1 VSVRPEVRLGNDIAR
16 QFAHLP
22 HDQAT
27 SAIANHLRMFWDP
40 RMKEAL
46 RTAIAAGDSDVDPL
60 LSDAA
65 RLLLAPPVDL
75 GQASVVRSPNHTD
88 LP

>member
-27 SAIANHLRMFWDP
+27 AAIARHLRMFWDP
-40 RMKEAL
+40 RMREAL
-46 RTAIAAGDSDVDPL
+46 HLAIAAGDSDADPL
-60 LSDAA
+60 LNDAA
-65 RLLLAPPVDL
+65 ELLRA
-75 GQASVVRSPNHTD
+75 
-88 LP
+88 